1 MSGDIGEFLKELV
14 NPESI
19 IRYGGIG
26 LLLFVVFAETGL
38 LVGFFLP
45 GDSLL
50 FTAGLLTA
58 TGIIPWPVFAVV
70 LGVIIAAVAGDFVGY
85 HFGKSV
91 GPALYHRKK
100 SFFFRPNHLTAA
112 RDFYQKHGSKAIVLG
127 RFLPVVRTFAPI
139 VAGIVGLEY
148 RRFVIYNVIGAII
161 WALTMVLSGYFLG
174 IYVPKTAEFLEY
186 IIIGL
191 VVVTTIPIARAW
203 YQARRKKIA

>member
-1 MSGDIGEFLKELV
+1 MFADVWEFLKELV

-19 IRYGGIG
+19 IRYGGVG

-50 FTAGLLTA
+50 FTAGLFTA
-58 TGIIPWPVFAVV
+58 NGLIPWPVSTVVIAV
-70 LGVIIAAVAGDFVGY
+70 IAAAVMGDFVGY

-91 GPALYHRKK
+91 GPALYQRKK
-100 SFFFRPNHLTAA
+100 SFFFRPNHLRSAQA
-112 RDFYQKHGSKAIVLG
+112 FYQKHGAKAIVLG

-148 RRFVIYNVIGAII
+148 KRFVGYNIVGAVLWSVI
-161 WALTMVLSGYFLG
+161 MVLSGYFLG
-174 IYVPKTAEFLEY
+174 IYVPKTADYLEY
-186 IIIGL
+186 IVIAL
-191 VVVTTIPIARAW
+191 VVLTALPILQTW
-203 YQARRKKIA
+203 LKSKIKQPS